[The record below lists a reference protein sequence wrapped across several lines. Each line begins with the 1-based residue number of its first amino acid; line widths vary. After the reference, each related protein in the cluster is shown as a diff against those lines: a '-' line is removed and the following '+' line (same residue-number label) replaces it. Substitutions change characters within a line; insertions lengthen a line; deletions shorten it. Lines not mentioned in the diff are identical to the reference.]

1 MTEQEKV
8 ALEFLSQRL
17 KELELIQSQAHKA
30 VNAVLAKEQFQK
42 WKKHTLMI
50 LSEKIGQAYAEDL
63 SKEWVHGTFPGG
75 DMYDELADDIEMCLR
90 HLRKLQSDLEAKG
103 LGPAGQVGEPPV

>member
-50 LSEKIGQAYAEDL
+50 LSEKVGLVYAEDL
-63 SKEWVHGTFPGG
+63 SKDWVEGNFAGG

-90 HLRKLQSDLEAKG
+90 HLRKLEKDIETKG
-103 LGPAGQVGEPPV
+103 LRTDGQVGDQPV